1 MGFRGKV
8 KGCWRA
14 LLLCLALLPLCGC
27 YMVHRHVAIV
37 NVPDKGDV
45 IQTKYRY
52 CCIDKSNFDG
62 WLQGGRS
69 HDFYQSQVLEMV
81 KKLYPRIFSDD
92 GIPIVIGE
100 EDAKGGYVYDRILLH
115 LPLHLIS
122 AVSLASIVPDYGS
135 HRSAANYSIGLAT
148 DSSEKTKRNVRVCSI
163 DSEAKSFLFPWALL
177 LYNGMPNRTDFCDFT
192 GGKLMARHEVLVFPF
207 TTISFIYDTGLRAMY
222 YGIAMRLKEM
232 EDAGLITERDVQLAA
247 ELHARHRRTIAG
259 GKAPAGG
266 YQPATQSARQT
277 ASASQPS
284 IRPVYQPTPAYPQ
297 SVSQPE
303 PVTPTANPSTP
314 IQQQP
319 VAQPAPA
326 YPQSVSQPQPAYSL
340 ESLKWNERKDF
351 ECQFTIK
358 MSGECSI
365 EAFFEIQQK
374 FEESLRNAYRRA
386 HPSVKADSLVVDVR
400 PSLDNGRIS
409 GRAAVLT
416 ITPEALS
423 YDAVTRRGRLSV
435 RFSPGQAEWAREW
448 ARRNIENLVRDK
460 NILLTTGE
468 RPPPG
473 HYTSLSEKWNG
484 DILEI
489 EFRTE

>member
-1 MGFRGKV
+1 MHDIITEIWSTARRNKLRTTLTGFAVAWGIFMIIV
-8 KGCWRA
+8 
-14 LLLCLALLPLCGC
+14 LLGAG
-27 YMVHRHVAIV
+27 
-37 NVPDKGDV
+37 N
-45 IQTKYRY
+45 
-52 CCIDKSNFDG
+52 
-62 WLQGGRS
+62 
-69 HDFYQSQVLEMV
+69 
-81 KKLYPRIFSDD
+81 
-92 GIPIVIGE
+92 
-100 EDAKGGYVYDRILLH
+100 
-115 LPLHLIS
+115 
-122 AVSLASIVPDYGS
+122 
-135 HRSAANYSIGLAT
+135 
-148 DSSEKTKRNVRVCSI
+148 
-163 DSEAKSFLFPWALL
+163 
-177 LYNGMPNRTDFCDFT
+177 
-192 GGKLMARHEVLVFPF
+192 
-207 TTISFIYDTGLRAMY
+207 
-222 YGIAMRLKEM
+222 
-232 EDAGLITERDVQLAA
+232 GLINA
-247 ELHARHRRTIAG
+247 
-259 GKAPAGG
+259 
-266 YQPATQSARQT
+266 
-277 ASASQPS
+277 
-284 IRPVYQPTPAYPQ
+284 
-297 SVSQPE
+297 
-303 PVTPTANPSTP
+303 
-314 IQQQP
+314 
-319 VAQPAPA
+319 
-326 YPQSVSQPQPAYSL
+326 
-340 ESLKWNERKDF
+340 
-351 ECQFTIK
+351 TIK